1 MVLWCTSGETH
12 VPVSRAESGEDT
24 DPLSVVTKELTAA
37 GTVVTAD
44 VGVGYNAGPLDRIE
58 VQVPAV
64 VSTFDT
70 NSHFEGVVRN
80 KLASTEMGG
89 Y

>member
-1 MVLWCTSGETH
+1 M
-12 VPVSRAESGEDT
+12 
-24 DPLSVVTKELTAA
+24 SVVTKELTAT
-37 GTVVTAD
+37 GTDMLAD
-44 VGVGYNAGPLDRIE
+44 VGVRDKAGPLDRIE

-70 NSHFEGVVRN
+70 NSRIEVVVRN

>member
-1 MVLWCTSGETH
+1 M
-12 VPVSRAESGEDT
+12 SRSESVEDT
-24 DPLSVVTKELTAA
+24 DPLSVVTKELTDAE
-37 GTVVTAD
+37 TVVTAD

-70 NSHFEGVVRN
+70 NSRIEVVVRN

>member
-1 MVLWCTSGETH
+1 M
-12 VPVSRAESGEDT
+12 SRSESVEDT

-37 GTVVTAD
+37 GTGMLAD
-44 VGVGYNAGPLDRIE
+44 VGVRDKAGPLDRIE

-70 NSHFEGVVRN
+70 NSRIDVVVR
-80 KLASTEMGG
+80 KQTQG
-89 Y
+89 YRTYTGC

>member
-1 MVLWCTSGETH
+1 M
-12 VPVSRAESGEDT
+12 SRSESVEDT
-24 DPLSVVTKELTAA
+24 DPLSVVTKELIAA

-44 VGVGYNAGPLDRIE
+44 VGVGDKAGPLDRIE
-58 VQVPAV
+58 VQVPTV

-70 NSHFEGVVRN
+70 NSRIEVVVRN
-80 KLASTEMGG
+80 KLASTELGG